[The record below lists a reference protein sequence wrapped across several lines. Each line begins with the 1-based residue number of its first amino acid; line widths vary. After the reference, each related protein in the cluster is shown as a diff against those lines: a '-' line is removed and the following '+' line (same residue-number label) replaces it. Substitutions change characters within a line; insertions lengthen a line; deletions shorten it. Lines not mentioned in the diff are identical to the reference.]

1 MNPKNSH
8 LIKKFLN
15 LKLTSGSHSPSVITL
30 KETIPEIEIK
40 VDACFLSNPY
50 ATDLFIKYLNDDLKS
65 NLSLR
70 EILEFYPSTN
80 EVISNQ
86 LSKILDVNKENIFV
100 SNGAIEGIQAVIH
113 NFTKNKIVINIPTF
127 SSYYEFVKPEVEVL
141 YYKLDKDKNFKLD
154 VDRYIKFVK
163 ENKPD
168 TVVLINPNNP
178 DGGYIEYDTLKYIF
192 NELKDVENIIIDE
205 SFIHFA
211 YEDKLLSPVSVTK
224 LFLEFKNLIIIK
236 SMSKDFGIA
245 GIRAGYTIMS
255 EQKIK
260 NLLKT
265 GFLWNSNGFSEYF
278 FRLYSSQE
286 FLSDYEVVRKKY
298 INETSN
304 FFKKLNSIKTAK
316 LYPSKANFI
325 LIELLQ
331 NKNSDMI
338 VGDLLVNHG
347 VYVRTCSD
355 KIGLEG
361 DFIRLASRTFEQN
374 KIILNALSST
384 L

>member
-1 MNPKNSH
+1 
-8 LIKKFLN
+8 
-15 LKLTSGSHSPSVITL
+15 
-30 KETIPEIEIK
+30 
-40 VDACFLSNPY
+40 
-50 ATDLFIKYLNDDLKS
+50 
-65 NLSLR
+65 
-70 EILEFYPSTN
+70 
-80 EVISNQ
+80 
-86 LSKILDVNKENIFV
+86 
-100 SNGAIEGIQAVIH
+100 
-113 NFTKNKIVINIPTF
+113 
-127 SSYYEFVKPEVEVL
+127 
-141 YYKLDKDKNFKLD
+141 
-154 VDRYIKFVK
+154 
-163 ENKPD
+163 
-168 TVVLINPNNP
+168 
-178 DGGYIEYDTLKYIF
+178 
-192 NELKDVENIIIDE
+192 
-205 SFIHFA
+205 
-211 YEDKLLSPVSVTK
+211 
-224 LFLEFKNLIIIK
+224 
-236 SMSKDFGIA
+236 MSKDFGIA

-304 FFKKLNSIKTAK
+304 FFKKLNSIKTVK